1 MVLGDGVSTT
11 NSKRWSTYW
20 ALMKLSV
27 VTVVTITNNRRL
39 REKHQNM
46 HNLWFINRHTNL
58 HKSAYV
64 HIYSTH
70 IGVQLFGYCHFTLFG
85 KCWALAGSS
94 ALCLCVFMCLLTY
107 YNNPT
112 NISSKDLLLRPDTRL
127 GSVTDKEH
135 DVAKT
140 PNMSVFHKAFAVSM
154 FNLDRDKVLF
164 VLLTNNIDE
173 PSVSWYLGRHIHAMR
188 AF

>member
-27 VTVVTITNNRRL
+27 LTVVTITSSRRL

-64 HIYSTH
+64 HIHGTH
-70 IGVQLFGYCHFTLFG
+70 IGVELFGHCHFTLFG

-107 YNNPT
+107 YNTPPPPT
-112 NISSKDLLLRPDTRL
+112 TALRMYYWALTQGLALWLTKNTMRSCQDTKHVCF
-127 GSVTDKEH
+127 S
-135 DVAKT
+135 
-140 PNMSVFHKAFAVSM
+140 
-154 FNLDRDKVLF
+154 
-164 VLLTNNIDE
+164 
-173 PSVSWYLGRHIHAMR
+173 
-188 AF
+188 